1 MDSVWLI
8 LILMA
13 VALIYVLRTRQQ
25 LRQYKDKIR
34 QLKTRQQDVLQSN
47 QGDGKL
53 LDGLLA
59 SMNEAVFR
67 LNHSGQ
73 VIGANQYAQDL
84 FAMQGSE
91 LPLSLRQIYRDSDWH
106 DALGTALAALP
117 KASVLPDLHVS
128 NQLLSPRLATLNA
141 QELLLMCVDVGEQRR
156 LETQRRTFLS
166 NLMHDLKTP
175 LTSLLGYARSLE
187 RFGDDVD
194 FRQEAA
200 TVIADEAKHVNHLL
214 DALLTLDQI
223 EFSTTDVGAHC
234 EAVAVIRQVGEML
247 KPQYEKKQLSLSID
261 AADMGLALAMSAD
274 NLERVISNI
283 LVNAIN
289 HSPERGRVAVKLKRT
304 EQRCRIIIRDDG
316 LGIPAADLSRVTE
329 RFYRVDQARTRKDGG
344 HGLGLAIVKEL
355 VEKHAGELNLSNRDP
370 QGLSVEVLL
379 PLLKT

>member
-73 VIGANQYAQDL
+73 VIGANQYAQTL

-91 LPLSLRQIYRDSDWH
+91 FPLSLRQIYRDSDWH
-106 DALGTALAALP
+106 DSLRAALAALP
-117 KASVLPDLHVS
+117 KTSVLPDFHIS
-128 NQLLSPRLATLNA
+128 NQVLSPRLTTLNA
-141 QELLLMCVDVGEQRR
+141 EELLLMCVDVGEQRR
-156 LETQRRTFLS
+156 LETQRHTFLS

-187 RFGDDVD
+187 RFGDDAD
-194 FRQEAA
+194 FRKEAG

-223 EFSTTDVGAHC
+223 EFTTTDAYARCDVTAM
-234 EAVAVIRQVGEML
+234 IRQVIEML
-247 KPQYEKKQLSLSID
+247 APQCDEKQLHLLFD
-261 AADMGLALAMSAD
+261 ADADEMWLAVSAD
-274 NLERVISNI
+274 DAERVLSNVV
-283 LVNAIN
+283 VNAIK
-289 HSPERGRVAVKLKRT
+289 HSPQRGSIHIVCERVG
-304 EQRCRIIIRDDG
+304 QRCRLIVQDEGDG
-316 LGIPAADLSRVTE
+316 VPEQDLARVTE
-329 RFYRVDQARTRKDGG
+329 RFYRVDKARTRKDGG

-355 VEKHAGELNLSNRDP
+355 IEKNAGSLTLTNCDP
-370 QGLSVEVLL
+370 HGLRVEVLL
-379 PLLKT
+379 PLVT

>member
-1 MDSVWLI
+1 MDSVGLVLLLLLGLAW
-8 LILMA
+8 A
-13 VALIYVLRTRQQ
+13 YVLRMRQR
-25 LRQYKDKIR
+25 LRQYQDKIR
-34 QLKTRQQDVLQSN
+34 QLKMRQQN
-47 QGDGKL
+47 IADGEQ

-67 LNHSGQ
+67 LSYSGQ
-73 VIGANQYAQDL
+73 VIAANQHAQTL

-106 DALGTALAALP
+106 DALHAALAALP
-117 KASVLPDLHVS
+117 KPSVLPDFHIA
-128 NQLLSPRLATLNA
+128 NQVLSPRLAILNA
-141 QELLLMCVDVGEQRR
+141 EELLLMCVDVGEQRR

-187 RFGDDVD
+187 RFGDDAD

-223 EFSTTDVGAHC
+223 EFSTADAEAHC
-234 EAVAVIRQVGEML
+234 EAVAVINQVCEML
-247 KPQYEKKQLSLSID
+247 KPQCEQKQLSLSID
-261 AADMGLALAMSAD
+261 VTDMELILAMSAD
-274 NLERVISNI
+274 NAERIISNV

-289 HSPERGRVAVKLKRT
+289 HSPEQGCIAVMLKRA
-304 EQRCRIIIRDDG
+304 EQHCCIMIQDEG
-316 LGIPAADLSRVTE
+316 LGIPAADLARVTE

-355 VEKHAGELNLSNRDP
+355 VEKHAGDLKLSNREP
-370 QGLSVEVLL
+370 QGLQVEVIL
-379 PLLKT
+379 PLLKA